1 MGYRLAFLK
10 EALKEWERLDS
21 TVQEQFKNKLAERLD
36 EPCVLASKLSGY
48 KDRYKIK
55 LRTSGY
61 RLIYEIENGE
71 LVVTVIAVG
80 KRDRN
85 AVYSIAAKR

>member
-1 MGYRLAFLK
+1 MRYRLAFLK
-10 EALKEWERLDS
+10 EALKEWERLDT
-21 TVQEQFKNKLAERLD
+21 TVREQFKNKLAERLE
-36 EPCVLASKLSGY
+36 EPYVPASKLTGF

-61 RLIYEIENGE
+61 RLVYEIENGE

-80 KRDRN
+80 RRDRN
-85 AVYSIAAKR
+85 AVYMAAAKR